1 MQELI
6 AQLER
11 LYWMQ
16 DDGAPSLAGQLA
28 ERLAG
33 REGAPLVLARSGLT
47 RAVVLPFARLPDD
60 GALGHWER
68 LCGVANALQSELQL
82 PAAAVS
88 MSGARGFALWL
99 SLAEPLPLASAQQFA
114 NALRTAFC
122 PELPPL
128 QVDAPVE
135 LPPCLDQASGKWSA
149 FIHPGMGSSFAEEPG
164 LDVAPPPAAQAA
176 FLDGL
181 QSIDAAQLQQAL
193 ELLAARQRAAAP
205 ARTLSTSSANAAA
218 GAAPDGLLLKD
229 ATLED
234 IVRHLH
240 ARNIEPTFRHRL
252 PPSACALSG

>member
-11 LYWMQ
+11 LYWIP
-16 DDGAPSLAGQLA
+16 DGAAPSLAGQLA

-33 REGAPLVLARSGLT
+33 REGAPLVLARAGLT
-47 RAVVLPFARLPDD
+47 RAVVVPFARLPDD

-99 SLAEPLPLASAQQFA
+99 SLAEPLSLARAQQFA
-114 NALRTAFC
+114 DALRAAFC

-135 LPPCLDQASGKWSA
+135 LPPCLDPASGKWSA

-164 LDVAPPPAAQAA
+164 LDMAPPPAAQAA

-181 QSIDAAQLQQAL
+181 QSIDAAQLQQAFDRMEGL
-193 ELLAARQRAAAP
+193 RAQRLPAEP
-205 ARTLSTSSANAAA
+205 ARAPV
-218 GAAPDGLLLKD
+218 GAPEGLLLRD

-240 ARNIEPTFRHRL
+240 ALNIEPTFRHLL
-252 PPSACALSG
+252 PR

>member
-11 LYWMQ
+11 LYWIQ
-16 DDGAPSLAGQLA
+16 DDAAPPLARLLA

-33 REGAPLVLARSGLT
+33 REGAPLGLARAGWT
-47 RAVVLPFARLPDD
+47 RAVVLSFARLPDD

-68 LCGVANALQSELQL
+68 LCGVANSLQSELQL

-99 SLAEPLPLASAQQFA
+99 SLAEPLPLARAQQFA
-114 NALRTAFC
+114 DALCAAFC
-122 PELPPL
+122 PELPAL
-128 QVDAPVE
+128 RVDAPVE

-164 LDVAPPPAAQAA
+164 LDMAPPPAAQAA

-181 QSIDAAQLQQAL
+181 QCIDRAQFQQAFDRL
-193 ELLAARQRAAAP
+193 EGLSAQRLAAEP
-205 ARTLSTSSANAAA
+205 ARAPL
-218 GAAPDGLLLKD
+218 GAPEGLLLRD

-240 ARNIEPTFRHRL
+240 ALNIEPTFRHLL
-252 PPSACALSG
+252 PR